1 MPPSLLALRQLPSL
15 RPRARRSCLSQARG
29 KSLPSLPSVALPQAR
44 PLLLRPRLLPR
55 RLAPTRLAN
64 DGATSLPCRLVTSH
78 QPSQVGRPARDALS
92 WLQLALR
99 SAPEMERSL

>member
-1 MPPSLLALRQLPSL
+1 MPPSLRALRQLPSL

-29 KSLPSLPSVALPQAR
+29 KSLPSLPAVALPQAR
-44 PLLLRPRLLPR
+44 HFVALDPLLLRPRLLPR

-99 SAPEMERSL
+99 S